1 MNKIMKTSV
10 ALVAAGMIGGVVAS
24 ATTVSAASYKSELK
38 TKGKLTVGL
47 EGTYAPFS
55 YRSDS
60 GKLTGFEVE
69 LVKAVAKKMKLKPV
83 FVQTKF
89 DSLVAGLDAK
99 KYDVVFNNM
108 SITPE
113 RKKAYAFAQ
122 EYLFTESVMIT
133 KKGSKIKD
141 YSDLK
146 GKKAAQTSSSDFG
159 QAATKAGATIVSAPG
174 FAEAL
179 DLVDSGKADVTLN
192 SQDSWGVYK
201 KAHPKT
207 DLQSKVTQ
215 SFGETTAAP
224 MLDKKDKKLATQITK
239 AEKSLQKDGTMK
251 KLSVKYFG
259 SDLTTEKK

>member
-10 ALVAAGMIGGVVAS
+10 ALVAAGMIGGVVA
-24 ATTVSAASYKSELK
+24 SAASYKSELK

-113 RKKAYAFAQ
+113 RKKAYAFA
-122 EYLFTESVMIT
+122 
-133 KKGSKIKD
+133 
-141 YSDLK
+141 
-146 GKKAAQTSSSDFG
+146 
-159 QAATKAGATIVSAPG
+159 
-174 FAEAL
+174 
-179 DLVDSGKADVTLN
+179 
-192 SQDSWGVYK
+192 
-201 KAHPKT
+201 
-207 DLQSKVTQ
+207 
-215 SFGETTAAP
+215 
-224 MLDKKDKKLATQITK
+224 
-239 AEKSLQKDGTMK
+239 
-251 KLSVKYFG
+251 
-259 SDLTTEKK
+259 

>member
-159 QAATKAGATIVSAPG
+159 QAAT
-174 FAEAL
+174 
-179 DLVDSGKADVTLN
+179 
-192 SQDSWGVYK
+192 
-201 KAHPKT
+201 
-207 DLQSKVTQ
+207 
-215 SFGETTAAP
+215 
-224 MLDKKDKKLATQITK
+224 
-239 AEKSLQKDGTMK
+239 
-251 KLSVKYFG
+251 
-259 SDLTTEKK
+259 